1 MNKAQLIDAIA
12 SQSGLSKIDS
22 KKALEAF
29 VEVTTGALKA
39 NDKVALVGFGTFSVT
54 QKKERT
60 GHNPS
65 TKAVTTIPAKEVA
78 KFKAGATLLDDIK

>member
-65 TKAVTTIPAKEVA
+65 TKAVITIPAKKVA